1 MELMYDMYLY
11 GADPGL
17 LHRILLKELRRLGGM
32 GVRGGGDGGEGEG
45 GVIWIE
51 KGATY
56 VKRLLLCCL
65 I

>member
-1 MELMYDMYLY
+1 MKFMYYMYLC

-17 LHRILLKELRRLGGM
+17 LHRILLKELGRLGGM
-32 GVRGGGDGGEGEG
+32 GVRGGGDGG